1 MTDSGGK
8 ATVTIEAGMDRSFRR
23 GVLGYYR
30 ILAID
35 PSTGLKRGEWGS
47 VPINGPTE
55 SLFLPLAGRAIEEV
69 PILLADEALVDAVRA
84 LLVDAPEGM
93 LRTSDVAH
101 LA

>member
-1 MTDSGGK
+1 
-8 ATVTIEAGMDRSFRR
+8 VTIEAGTDRSFRR

-55 SLFLPLAGRAIEEV
+55 SFFLPLAGRAIEEV